1 MMTLIKTASIDR
13 PVSKSNDIP
22 NKKILNTDA
31 KIGSMAEQTDATTGE
46 IYLIALILNLKAIAV
61 PITATPSASKKL
73 FGVSLKSITQTGCTI
88 FMTTPAIVIPHP
100 VTFRTSYVCSKRLGI
115 IAHVPTAIAESRPK
129 PNPNG
134 DGLGIEV

>member
-1 MMTLIKTASIDR
+1 
-13 PVSKSNDIP
+13 
-22 NKKILNTDA
+22 
-31 KIGSMAEQTDATTGE
+31 MAEQTDATTGE
-46 IYLIALILNLKAIAV
+46 IYLIALILNIKATAV
-61 PITATPSASKKL
+61 PITATPSASNKL
-73 FGVSLKSITQTGCTI
+73 FGVSLKSITQTGCMI

-134 DGLGIEV
+134 VIVIVARLPCVVSKKIPSMATITNTTTFRFNF